1 MHNLLM
7 TTLTTAKTALY
18 ETPFGGFDTWEAAAI
33 ACERADMDPCDCIK
47 YVGPAAT
54 PPALVHAET
63 AYGQTTRLSFAI
75 KCF

>member
-1 MHNLLM
+1 MHYPSM
-7 TTLTTAKTALY
+7 TNATTALY
-18 ETPFGGFDTWEAAAI
+18 ETPFGGFDTWEDAAV

-47 YVGPAAT
+47 YAGPSAT

>member
-1 MHNLLM
+1 MNNLLM
-7 TTLTTAKTALY
+7 TNATTALY

-47 YVGPAAT
+47 YTGPAAT

-63 AYGQTTRLSFAI
+63 ASYGQPMRLSFAI